1 VEINP
6 AKLRLAAR
14 FGAIPIDPAKGDP
27 VEQIRHATNGR
38 GVNVALELIGKP
50 ETMDAAVRSLGL
62 FGRAALAGLTRLIF
76 PVSPYQ
82 NLLNKEAE
90 IIGVCDHLASEMPL
104 LLEMARIG
112 KLQFPAAVLRT
123 ILLDAKLV
131 NEALDGLD
139 QATDIIR
146 TVIKP

>member
-1 VEINP
+1 
-6 AKLRLAAR
+6 
-14 FGAIPIDPAKGDP
+14 
-27 VEQIRHATNGR
+27 
-38 GVNVALELIGKP
+38 
-50 ETMDAAVRSLGL
+50 
-62 FGRAALAGLTRLIF
+62 LIF

-123 ILLDAKLV
+123 IPLDAKLV